1 MLLLKTQTRV
11 LDAACSFLEEQAA
24 ASVSEGQM
32 GWLHFLGNYKSHLA
46 LIFFF
51 FEHSG
56 QKICGK
62 NPVVFSAYYK

>member
-51 FEHSG
+51 
-56 QKICGK
+56 
-62 NPVVFSAYYK
+62 